1 MKVRAYYKLTKPGIV
16 YGNAMHAIAAALFAV
31 AVTYQHNWLQVL
43 WMVLGL
49 SLVVASACVMN
60 CIMDRELD
68 TKMDRTKRRPLPL
81 RHISVRSAAT
91 YATVLLIAGV
101 AILLLGVNLVACI
114 CALVGHISYTA
125 VYGYAKRRSW
135 TGTMVGT
142 IPGAMPVLVGYAAI
156 DPGLSASAWLLWAVV
171 LLWQLPHFYA
181 LALFRKDDY
190 VKSGLP
196 MLSVVKPRHTVVQHI
211 SWTAVLYVCAVV
223 ALVVY
228 SDIPVVA
235 TVLMALGAVY
245 WMYRVLFDGNQG
257 TDTWAK
263 KMFGISIY
271 LSMLMV
277 VASAVALTIS
287 LAVA

>member
-1 MKVRAYYKLTKPGIV
+1 MKIRAYYKLTKPGIV

-31 AVTYQHNWLQVL
+31 AVTHHYDWLRVL
-43 WMVLGL
+43 WMVVGL

-68 TKMDRTKRRPLPL
+68 AKMDRTKRRPLPL
-81 RHISVRSAAT
+81 RHISMRSAAT
-91 YATVLLIAGV
+91 YATVLLIAGAAV
-101 AILLLGVNLVACI
+101 LLLGVNLVACV
-114 CALVGHISYTA
+114 CALIGHITYTA
-125 VYGYAKRRSW
+125 VYGYTKRRSW
-135 TGTMVGT
+135 MGTIIGT

-156 DPGLSASAWLLWAVV
+156 DAGLSTTAWLLWAVV

-181 LALFRKDDY
+181 LALFRKEDY
-190 VKSGLP
+190 TKSGLP
-196 MLSVVKPRHTVVQHI
+196 MLSVVKPRRVVVQHI
-211 SWTAVLYVCAVV
+211 GWTSVLYVCTAI

-228 SDIPVVA
+228 SELPVVA
-235 TVLMALGAVY
+235 TAIIALGAIY
-245 WMYRVLFDGNQG
+245 WMYRILFDENQG
-257 TDTWAK
+257 TDAWAK

-277 VASAVALTIS
+277 VASSIALTIS